1 MASFL
6 EQGRPMSKGQGE
18 QQNGFPAPG
27 IEANADADQNTV
39 RHGVSSGNSD
49 SNNDNSA
56 NQYVMDMSRWEAST
70 VDESGA
76 PKRAR
81 KMTST
86 SDATSVTAASS
97 FLDEGGVDDD
107 GCAQGGEAGSL
118 VRKPR
123 LDSLDE
129 LPMNMEEDYECDGT
143 NHSEKEEVDVDV
155 EPDSCCYVWFK
166 RIFLFLVIFASISF
180 FVVLIGAAVEKKAF
194 DGKEGTAHLYELP
207 QVCGGHDEDLSFYG
221 NVTQP
226 QQQQLDSSAFTMLTT
241 FDSAQEASDAG
252 VNVAHCGSCGS
263 CSTPHDLSIMAH
275 TTESL
280 TRDSTRCAFK
290 IFLGR
295 KAVEK
300 CMEELVGFTPACEDC
315 WLDNIGC
322 SFKACKFTCIK
333 YKLFRQDNNDGES
346 DDLNDCLKCDE
357 RMCGEDFTV
366 CSGSNRR
373 RMGIISDIGRNAD
386 TEQCTAVD
394 VDWASLSQG
403 GLIPLVAGAAAPQT
417 EDSLFD

>member
-1 MASFL
+1 MSE
-6 EQGRPMSKGQGE
+6 EQPKV
-18 QQNGFPAPG
+18 FPVPPVM
-27 IEANADADQNTV
+27 IEADSDADQSSA
-39 RHGVSSGNSD
+39 RHGVSSGNNN
-49 SNNDNSA
+49 SNDDN
-56 NQYVMDMSRWEAST
+56 NNNNHQYVMDMSRLEAPT
-70 VDESGA
+70 EEEESGA

-97 FLDEGGVDDD
+97 FLDEGGTDDD
-107 GCAQGGEAGSL
+107 GYAPGGGQYL
-118 VRKPR
+118 VKPR

-129 LPMNMEEDYECDGT
+129 IPRMDEDCDNGSDG
-143 NHSEKEEVDVDV
+143 NKSEKEEEEQV

-180 FVVLIGAAVEKKAF
+180 LVVLVGAAVEKKAF
-194 DGKEGTAHLYELP
+194 DDKEGTSHLYQLP
-207 QVCGGHDEDLSFYG
+207 QVCGAHFEDLPFG
-221 NVTQP
+221 RNATHQQQ
-226 QQQQLDSSAFTMLTT
+226 QQQQLDASSFTMLTT
-241 FDSAQEASDAG
+241 FDSAEEARDSG
-252 VNVAHCGSCGS
+252 LNVAHCGSCGS
-263 CSTPHDLSIMAH
+263 CSTSHDLSIMAQ
-275 TTESL
+275 TTDSL

-300 CMEELVGFTPACEDC
+300 CMEERVGFTPACEDC

-322 SFKACKFTCIK
+322 SFKSCKFTCIK
-333 YKLFRQDNNDGES
+333 YKLFRQDNNNGE

-386 TEQCTAVD
+386 IEQCTDVD
-394 VDWASLSQG
+394 VDWASLNQG
-403 GLIPLVAGAAAPQT
+403 GSVLPPAEA
-417 EDSLFD
+417 EDGLFD